1 MPFLATMR
9 RVRNDKARNK
19 EPDMATAPSKKP
31 GTNKSESA
39 RTIGAGRA
47 AVKQLTVYNWV
58 ALDKR
63 GIKMK
68 GEMQGRNASLVKAEL
83 RQQGMNP
90 QSVKEKPKSIFGA
103 SGSRVKA
110 RDVAVF
116 SRQIATMMAAG
127 VPMVQSFEIIAGGQ
141 RNVRFKNIITDVKQ
155 GIEGGASLHEALAK
169 YPLQFDELYRNLVRA
184 GESAGVLDTV
194 LDTVATYKERMEGL
208 KSKIKKALFYPLM
221 VLSVALLVA
230 LIMLIFVVP
239 VFQGVFKDAGVELPA
254 FTQMIVSASN
264 FMQHYWFFVLA
275 IVVGSVVGVITAYK
289 RSTKMAQLVDRL
301 SLKIPVIGNILR
313 QSAIARFARTL
324 GVTFHAGVPLVEALD
339 AVAGATGSIVYSKAV
354 LRMRDDIAV
363 GHQLQ
368 LAMRQTGLFPNMVT
382 QMIAI
387 GEESGALDSMLF
399 KVAEFYEE
407 EVSNAVDTLS
417 TLLEPMIMVII
428 GVLVGGMVV
437 GLYLPIFKLAG
448 AF

>member
-1 MPFLATMR
+1 MKR
-9 RVRNDKARNK
+9 GI
-19 EPDMATAPSKKP
+19 DMAIATAKKP
-31 GTNKSESA
+31 GA
-39 RTIGAGRA
+39 RQPGNVRSVGAARA

-63 GIKMK
+63 GTKMK
-68 GEMQGRNASLVKAEL
+68 GEMPARNASLVKAEL
-83 RQQGMNP
+83 RRQGMNP
-90 QSVKEKPKSIFGA
+90 QTVKEKGKPLFGA
-103 SGSRVKA
+103 AGSRVKP

-141 RNVRFKNIITDVKQ
+141 RNIRFKNILTGVKQ
-155 GIEGGASLHEALAK
+155 GIEGGSALHEALAK
-169 YPLQFDELYRNLVRA
+169 YPVQFDDLYRNLVRA

-194 LDTVATYKERMEGL
+194 LDTVATYKERMEAL
-208 KSKIKKALFYPLM
+208 KSKIKKALFYPAM

-254 FTQMIVSASN
+254 FTQMIVTASD
-264 FMQHYWFFVLA
+264 FMQHYWLLVLV
-275 IVVGSVVGVITAYK
+275 IVVGGIAAIVITYK
-289 RSTKMAQLVDRL
+289 RSTKVAQFVDRM

-339 AVAGATGSIVYSKAV
+339 AVAGATGSVVYGNAV
-354 LRMRDDIAV
+354 RRMRDDIAV

-382 QMIAI
+382 QMVAI

-399 KVAEFYEE
+399 KIAEFYEE
-407 EVSNAVDTLS
+407 EVNNAVDTLS